1 MTDTLQSS
9 GKIYSVQLCPGRKK
23 PMLEVQQ
30 AEAVTNFGL
39 KGDRHALAD
48 SSRQILLIEKETLD
62 TLRLKPG
69 EVKENITTTGV
80 ELMKLTY
87 GDKLRLGN
95 DVMLE
100 MTSACSPCNRM
111 DEIRQGLLREI
122 AGRRGML
129 ARVVHGGIV
138 SRGDSVSVIKR

>member
-1 MTDTLQSS
+1 MTDTLQPS
-9 GKIYSVQLCPGRKK
+9 GKILSVQLCPGRKK

-48 SSRQILLIEKETLD
+48 SSRQILLIEKEILD

-87 GDKLRLGN
+87 GDKLRIGN

-111 DEIRQGLLREI
+111 DEIRQGLLQEV

-138 SRGDSVSVIKR
+138 FQGDSVSVIKR